1 MGDWVDLRTPRMEES
16 VTTVSEDLNGYYNNG
31 ALIYFVKNEPEKL
44 ETIDI
49 YDMTGRCL
57 LSEKVTDTQR
67 ALKIKLKA
75 GGYVMRV
82 SYADGVFKSYK
93 FHAE

>member
-1 MGDWVDLRTPRMEES
+1 MGMEES
-16 VTTVSEDLNGYYNNG
+16 VTTVSDDLRGYYQNG
-31 ALIYFVKNEPEKL
+31 QLIYFVKNEPEKL

-49 YDMTGRCL
+49 YDMTGRSL
-57 LSEKVTDTQR
+57 ASEKVTATQR

-82 SYADGVFKSYK
+82 RYTDGSFKSCILI
-93 FHAE
+93 